1 MGDHHYL
8 GKGIHSNSKQQK
20 VSPQKNDN
28 LQICFNCFSLV
39 FFSKAHI
46 SENYSSW
53 HPCCVTR
60 SVIISFVCYNY
71 FKLSPGDVKYHCFLT
86 SLRTKLNFL
95 PLEST
100 LKKIDSSILTR
111 ECTGIHFKCL
121 FKILLCIFEILVS

>member
-1 MGDHHYL
+1 MTTITWV
-8 GKGIHSNSKQQK
+8 KGFTVIQSNKK
-20 VSPQKNDN
+20 FH
-28 LQICFNCFSLV
+28 LRRMIICKFALIACSLV

-71 FKLSPGDVKYHCFLT
+71 FKLSPGDVKYHCCLT